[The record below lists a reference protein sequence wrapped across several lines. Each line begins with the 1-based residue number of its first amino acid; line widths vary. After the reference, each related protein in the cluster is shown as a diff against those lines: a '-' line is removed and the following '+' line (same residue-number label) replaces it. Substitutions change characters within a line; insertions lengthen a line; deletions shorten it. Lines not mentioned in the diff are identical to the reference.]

1 MVAGWIGEMVGSMD
15 SILEGTN
22 GSLGRYCIWILQRGR
37 RFGGGGGCDD
47 SGGGGGGY
55 SGGGGGGSGRESE
68 IPVVEVVVPTTQ
80 ELNKSILPGQI
91 MDMVR

>member
-1 MVAGWIGEMVGSMD
+1 MVHWEVLHLDLATGAAGLGAAVVRIILAVVVVV
-15 SILEGTN
+15 ILEAEEAV
-22 GSLGRYCIWILQRGR
+22 QVE
-37 RFGGGGGCDD
+37 
-47 SGGGGGGY
+47 
-55 SGGGGGGSGRESE
+55 ESE